1 MKIICILAAI
11 VAIALIALF
20 AYTVIEVIIERYRFR
35 KRLLPD
41 DECTVLRYRDGKGAW
56 FDNATV
62 LSIDHEKGKVSVAT
76 EKESLTVPLTQI
88 YPPFQ
93 FKNEKKLMSHA

>member
-1 MKIICILAAI
+1 MKIIYILAAI
-11 VAIALIALF
+11 VAIVLIALF
-20 AYTVIEVIIERYRFR
+20 AYTVIEVMIERYRFR

-56 FDNATV
+56 FDSAVVIT
-62 LSIDHEKGKVSVAT
+62 IDHENGKVSVAT
-76 EKESLTVPLTQI
+76 KTDSTTVPLTQI

-93 FKNEKKLMSHA
+93 FRNEKKLMSHA